1 MAVSHE
7 IKSQLAKLLAT
18 EDLAV
23 EHKKVETACFNV
35 HTRVLTLPMWE
46 KASNEVYDML
56 VGHEVGHALYTPDE
70 NWIKDRK
77 IPPQFVNIVEDVRIE
92 KLMKR
97 RYAGISKT
105 FYRGYK
111 ELADED
117 FFCLENEDISKMN
130 LADRVNLYFKIGNFC
145 DISFQEYDEMP
156 IVRMIDECET
166 FEDVL
171 LSAEVLYKF
180 CKKEQQEQPKANI
193 PQNQNEQEGESED
206 TSDKQSEQQMGHS
219 DPEDQSEK
227 DNSEN
232 SEVNNSYNDEFE
244 GDEEPETKTMDNF
257 EESLK
262 GLIDQNSTES
272 GYYEI
277 PKVEIEKIIIPNDE
291 CHEKCYESWRDVPV
305 EEFEYIDL
313 KFNEF
318 KKSSQKEVNY
328 LIKEFECR
336 KSADSYARATTSR
349 TGVLDTGKLHT
360 YRYNEDLFKKVTV
373 IPDGKNHG
381 LVFILDWSG
390 SMGNV
395 MMDTI
400 KQLFSL
406 VWFCKKA
413 NIPFDVYSF
422 TNEYPN
428 MVYSEKETEQVS
440 EKKPGLFCLG
450 TWFSLMNILTS
461 NTNSRELDKQMKNIF
476 RTAHALRT
484 YVSYPM
490 PLGWGLSGTPL
501 NQSLVC
507 LNEILP
513 KFKKDNNVQKVQ
525 CVILTDG
532 EGAPLKV
539 YKEVQRPWEEQPFI
553 AELWPKEDSFLRDR
567 KTGNTYQLNGVFDHY
582 SNFTQTLLTNLR
594 HRFPD
599 VNFIGIRI
607 IPPREGSS
615 FIKIHT
621 SEQQY
626 EKMMKVWKKEKTIS
640 LNGTGYHKYF
650 GISSVSLANDS
661 DFDVDKDATKTQIKN
676 AFVKS
681 LKSKKMNKKILGEFV
696 ELIA

>member
-193 PQNQNEQEGESED
+193 PQNQNEQEGESKD

-219 DPEDQSEK
+219 DAEDQSEK

-232 SEVNNSYNDEFE
+232 SEVNNSYSDEVE

-262 GLIDQNSTES
+262 DLIDQNSTES

-277 PKVEIEKIIIPNDE
+277 PEVEIEKIIIPNDE

-476 RTAHALRT
+476 RTAYALRT

-501 NQSLVC
+501 NQSLIC

-626 EKMMKVWKKEKTIS
+626 EKMMKVWKKEKTVS